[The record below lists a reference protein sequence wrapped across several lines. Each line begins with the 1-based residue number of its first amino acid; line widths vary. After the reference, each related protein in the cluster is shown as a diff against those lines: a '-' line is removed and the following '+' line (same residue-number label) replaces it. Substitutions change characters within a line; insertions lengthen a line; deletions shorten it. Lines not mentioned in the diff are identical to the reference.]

1 MSKPRAPCFIKD
13 FKHLETSDEALA
25 LVFDILHQLCS
36 TYARGKPAMG
46 LSLSLLRA
54 KEAR

>member
-25 LVFDILHQLCS
+25 LVFDIVHQLCS